1 MPSLLSQKS
10 IQENGYKGP
19 LGVFSRT
26 IKDAQAYQN
35 GKEKGK
41 KFFPYL
47 FIAQKRNFFENTIE
61 STKHVIKSSSMRKL
75 IRNKQ

>member
-41 KFFPYL
+41 QFFPYL
-47 FIAQKRNFFENTIE
+47 FFAQKKQLFRKYHRINKTCHKILFKEKANT
-61 STKHVIKSSSMRKL
+61 
-75 IRNKQ
+75 

>member
-1 MPSLLSQKS
+1 MPSLLSQKC

-47 FIAQKRNFFENTIE
+47 FIAQKRNFSKIP
-61 STKHVIKSSSMRKL
+61 S
-75 IRNKQ
+75 

>member
-41 KFFPYL
+41 SFSLIYSL
-47 FIAQKRNFFENTIE
+47 
-61 STKHVIKSSSMRKL
+61 RKKETFSK
-75 IRNKQ
+75 IP